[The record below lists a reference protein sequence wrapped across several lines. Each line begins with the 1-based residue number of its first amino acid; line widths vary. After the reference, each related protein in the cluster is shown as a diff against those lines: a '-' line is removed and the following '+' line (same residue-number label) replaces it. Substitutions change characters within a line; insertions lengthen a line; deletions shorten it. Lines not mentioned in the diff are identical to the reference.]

1 MSTRYSLATDISLAA
16 LTGDGVF
23 NFGEVLSTPI
33 LHVLTNTP
41 NEWLS
46 AVLKA
51 FDAGYDHGRERIVE
65 TEEGEE
71 GDSELMPQRKG
82 EDRRPSEPRGT

>member
-1 MSTRYSLATDISLAA
+1 LTPPLAYVTTRYSLATDISLAA

-51 FDAGYDHGRERIVE
+51 FDAGYDHGRENRK
-65 TEEGEE
+65 
-71 GDSELMPQRKG
+71 PRKG
-82 EDRRPSEPRGT
+82 REGRGPRTYTTAEGGRP

>member
-1 MSTRYSLATDISLAA
+1 MTPPLAYVTTRYSLATDISLAA

-51 FDAGYDHGRERIVE
+51 FDAGYDHDTHRE
-65 TEEGEE
+65 
-71 GDSELMPQRKG
+71 S
-82 EDRRPSEPRGT
+82 